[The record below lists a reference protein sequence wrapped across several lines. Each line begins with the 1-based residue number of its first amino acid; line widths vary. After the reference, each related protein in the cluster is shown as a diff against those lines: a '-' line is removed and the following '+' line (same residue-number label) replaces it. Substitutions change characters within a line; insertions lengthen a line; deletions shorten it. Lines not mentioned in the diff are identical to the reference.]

1 MIDEMSPQIKI
12 CGITKE
18 QEIEVLNREQVAYA
32 GFVIWEKSKRY
43 VTIERAKELLQKL
56 DPKISSVA
64 VMVSPDMEL
73 IRAVEDAGFTRIQ
86 IHGTLSEEVKEKA
99 ELPIWQAVNISS
111 RSDAADCLKEAK
123 ADKRISG
130 YVVDA
135 ASYGSGKTFAWDSFT
150 EADMELFYRLKR
162 KQFVLAGG
170 LNEEN
175 VAEGIRRFDP
185 DVVDVSSGVEG
196 SNGKDAGKIHRFV
209 TCVRKSSR

>member
-1 MIDEMSPQIKI
+1 MKMSPEIKI
-12 CGITKE
+12 CGITRE

-32 GFVIWEKSKRY
+32 GFVLWEKSKRY
-43 VTIERAKELLQKL
+43 VTIERAKELLRKL

-73 IRAVEDAGFTRIQ
+73 IRAVEDAGFSRIQ
-86 IHGTLSEEVKEKA
+86 IHGVLSEEIKEQA
-99 ELPIWQAVNISS
+99 GMPIWQAVNISD
-111 RSDAADCLKEAK
+111 RSDAENCLKEAK

-135 ASYGSGKTFAWDSFT
+135 ASYGSGKTFAWESFT
-150 EADMELFYRLKR
+150 DADMELLDQLKK

-196 SNGKDAGKIHRFV
+196 SNGKDAGKIHQFV
-209 TCVRKSSR
+209 ACVRKNSR